1 MIGLLVA
8 LGCSVEKHYKTLSLF
23 FDGVP
28 DPNAPQ
34 EGRRDGSGLT
44 RGPRQGLI
52 FFNHKPFFD
61 GECSQCHGSG
71 SGPMIPTTGAKV
83 RPGLCLECHQTIENQ
98 YPFMHGPVAAQ
109 ACTQCHAPHRSTVPK
124 LLKAVPE
131 ELCFNCHDGRELNPA
146 VAEHQAQ
153 TDCTRCHN
161 GHGGS
166 TWAMLKPL
174 PPEPTEPDA
183 TPGATPDATPDATPQ
198 AMPDTAP
205 EAAPATTEGGEQA
218 GGTP

>member
-1 MIGLLVA
+1 
-8 LGCSVEKHYKTLSLF
+8 
-23 FDGVP
+23 
-28 DPNAPQ
+28 
-34 EGRRDGSGLT
+34 
-44 RGPRQGLI
+44 
-52 FFNHKPFFD
+52 
-61 GECSQCHGSG
+61 
-71 SGPMIPTTGAKV
+71 
-83 RPGLCLECHQTIENQ
+83 
-98 YPFMHGPVAAQ
+98 MHGPVAAQ